1 MPRAVSP
8 GVGKPSIE
16 KEVPQACVFR
26 CNGMGELVELQ
37 QMYSMITPPSTI
49 RSRQRQE
56 TQGCII
62 LPRGQASDIK
72 GAPIS
77 VL

>member
-8 GVGKPSIE
+8 GVGKPSVE
-16 KEVPQACVFR
+16 KQVPQACMFR
-26 CNGMGELVELQ
+26 CDGMGELVELQ
-37 QMYSMITPPSTI
+37 QMDSRITPPGTI

-72 GAPIS
+72 GAPIGM
-77 VL
+77 L